1 MRLVAKKEVVADEE
15 FSKEQLVVNY
25 ITSMLALEQA
35 MEPYKEHKRELRSNY
50 IKQGFLTKDE
60 MRHATRA
67 YRMLKKGDNLDDF
80 VSFFNAITKNKSEV

>member
-1 MRLVAKKEVVADEE
+1 MLDNETKKNAYEYIKALAAIEE
-15 FSKEQLVVNY
+15 E
-25 ITSMLALEQA
+25 